1 MIKSVVSVPFTL
13 DACIWGIFF
22 SLGDR
27 IREGVVMFRYV
38 VAHIEYKQLE

>member
-1 MIKSVVSVPFTL
+1 MLVFVAF
-13 DACIWGIFF
+13 C
-22 SLGDR
+22 SLEDR